1 MAFKAVQNHF
11 QRIGRNKQI
20 PYDVPLTEKK
30 HIKGVNIS
38 IFGNNL
44 WTTGLSWDG
53 MDPEI
58 AASNKGIGESSLP
71 STRSFGM
78 SLGLKL

>member
-1 MAFKAVQNHF
+1 MLKIFDATYFKLRSVTLS
-11 QRIGRNKQI
+11 
-20 PYDVPLTEKK
+20 YDVPLTEKK

-44 WTTGLSWDG
+44 WTTGLDWDG

-58 AASNKGIGESSLP
+58 AASNKGIGETSLP